1 MESTRSDPELDADD
15 DFSEIYKEYTGPVTT
30 TTTNVQEKSK
40 LAEVGCVQEEEEDQQ
55 ELPDPNSVPTD
66 FTSRE
71 AKVWEAKSKAT
82 ERNWK
87 KRKEEEMIC
96 KICGESGH
104 FTQGCPSTLGANR
117 KSQDFIERVPARDK
131 NVRALFTEKAVER
144 IETETGCKIK
154 MDEKFIIVSGKD
166 RLILRKGVDA
176 VHKVREDG
184 EVKASSATHRS
195 RSRSPRR
202 TSVGP
207 PPPPRAAPR
216 NPEPQRQQQHLPSHG
231 SSSFSGRQDKFV
243 DNRVREENRVR
254 ENQRNAPRGSPQAYG
269 SDRARSRSTHSKS
282 PGRPRYSG
290 WDKPYEKQ
298 KYEVSGYR
306 SERWEQERVMGGG
319 GSRDVQM
326 SHQFERPA
334 FPHSLEELEMEYT
347 RDVMELAKKRDK
359 EEDEENNKHR
369 ETMRELRES
378 YMKKLAG
385 LRGMNAKQWEEF
397 LQVDAQRR
405 QEQQARQQQISGASY
420 GSSNYRQFPYAEF
433 DDGYSSNP
441 PYAGNNA
448 PMDSEGRYPPNH
460 VKNYPSRHQD
470 NNYGGFQR
478 QRREDYGK
486 NFNRY

>member
-1 MESTRSDPELDADD
+1 MESTRSDPELDD
-15 DFSEIYKEYTGPVTT
+15 DFSEIYKEYTGPASAVT
-30 TTTNVQEKSK
+30 NNNIQDKDKPVKQRSE
-40 LAEVGCVQEEEEDQQ
+40 ERCDEEEEQ
-55 ELPDPNSVPTD
+55 LPDPNSVPTD

-117 KSQDFIERVPARDK
+117 KSQEFFERVPARDN
-131 NVRALFTEKAVER
+131 NVRVLFTEKVMESIER
-144 IETETGCKIK
+144 ETSCKIK
-154 MDEKFIIVSGKD
+154 LDEKFIIVSGKD

-176 VHKVREDG
+176 VHKVKEDG
-184 EVKASSATHRS
+184 EMKSSSVSHRS

-207 PPPPRAAPR
+207 SRAR
-216 NPEPQRQQQHLPSHG
+216 NSEPQRQHLPSHG
-231 SSSFSGRQDKFV
+231 LSSFPERSGRQDKFV
-243 DNRVREENRVR
+243 DNRFREETRVR
-254 ENQRNAPRGSPQAYG
+254 ENQRNVPRGSPQAYG

-290 WDKPYEKQ
+290 WDKPYDRQ
-298 KYEVSGYR
+298 KPEVSGYR
-306 SERWEQERVMGGG
+306 SERWDQERMGG
-319 GSRDVQM
+319 SSDIQV
-326 SHQFERPA
+326 SHQFERPP
-334 FPHSLEELEMEYT
+334 FPQTLEELELEYT
-347 RDVMELAKKRDK
+347 RDALELEKKRDK

-369 ETMRELRES
+369 ETIRELRES

-385 LRGMNAKQWEEF
+385 LRGMNAKQWDDF
-397 LQVDAQRR
+397 LQLDAQRR
-405 QEQQARQQQISGASY
+405 QQQARQQNSGLSY
-420 GSSNYRQFPYAEF
+420 GNYRQFPPYAEF

-441 PYAGNNA
+441 PPYGGNNV
-448 PMDSEGRYPPNH
+448 PMDSKGRYPNH
-460 VKNYPSRHQD
+460 GDNYSSRHQD

-478 QRREDYGK
+478 QRREEYGK
-486 NFNRY
+486 AYNRY

>member
-1 MESTRSDPELDADD
+1 MESNKSEDTEIDD

-30 TTTNVQEKSK
+30 TTTTNVQVQEKPK
-40 LAEVGCVQEEEEDQQ
+40 LPEDGIDEEERQQ
-55 ELPDPNSVPTD
+55 QLPDPNSVPTD

-131 NVRALFTEKAVER
+131 NVRVLFTEKVVER
-144 IETETGCKIK
+144 IESETGCKIK

-176 VHKVREDG
+176 VHKVKEEG
-184 EVKASSATHRS
+184 EVKTSSAASHRS

-207 PPPPRAAPR
+207 PPPRVAR
-216 NPEPQRQQQHLPSHG
+216 NPEPQRQQHMPSHG
-231 SSSFSGRQDKFV
+231 SSSFPERSGRQDKFV

-254 ENQRNAPRGSPQAYG
+254 ENQRNASRGSPQAYG

-290 WDKPYEKQ
+290 WDKPYENQ

-306 SERWEQERVMGGG
+306 SERWEQERMGGG
-319 GSRDVQM
+319 SGSRDIQM

-334 FPHSLEELEMEYT
+334 FPQSLEELELEYT

-369 ETMRELRES
+369 ETMRELREG
-378 YMKKLAG
+378 YMKKLTG

-405 QEQQARQQQISGASY
+405 QEQARQQPISGQSY
-420 GSSNYRQFPYAEF
+420 GSNYRQFPY

-441 PYAGNNA
+441 PPPYAGNNV

-486 NFNRY
+486 NYNRY

>member
-1 MESTRSDPELDADD
+1 MESTRSDPEIDD

-30 TTTNVQEKSK
+30 TTNVQEKPK
-40 LAEVGCVQEEEEDQQ
+40 LPPEDGCDDKEEEEQQ
-55 ELPDPNSVPTD
+55 QLPDPNSVPTD

-104 FTQGCPSTLGANR
+104 FTQGCPSTLGA
-117 KSQDFIERVPARDK
+117 KDFLERVPARDK
-131 NVRALFTEKAVER
+131 NVRALFSEKVVER
-144 IETETGCKIK
+144 IESETGCKIK

-184 EVKASSATHRS
+184 EVKTSHRS

-202 TSVGP
+202 TTSVGP
-207 PPPPRAAPR
+207 PPPPRPAR
-216 NPEPQRQQQHLPSHG
+216 NPEPQRQQQHMTSHG
-231 SSSFSGRQDKFV
+231 SSSFSERSGRQDKFV

-306 SERWEQERVMGGG
+306 SERWDQERMGGGG
-319 GSRDVQM
+319 GSRDIQM
-326 SHQFERPA
+326 SHQFERSQ
-334 FPHSLEELEMEYT
+334 SLEELELEYT

-369 ETMRELRES
+369 ETMRELREN

-385 LRGMNAKQWEEF
+385 LRSMNAKQWEEF
-397 LQVDAQRR
+397 LQVDTQRR
-405 QEQQARQQQISGASY
+405 QEQQARQQQMSGQSY
-420 GSSNYRQFPYAEF
+420 GSNYRQFPYAEF

-441 PYAGNNA
+441 PPPYGGNNV

-470 NNYGGFQR
+470 SNNYGGFQR